1 MRELVHGWILSNYR
15 AEKEEGIPQPLQP
28 PAFERLEEV
37 AVPLLVTMGGL
48 DDPGTNEACRV
59 LASRVAGARTIV
71 YDAAHMMT
79 LEHPGRFAD
88 DLLAFLDAI
97 HA

>member
-1 MRELVHGWILSNYR
+1 
-15 AEKEEGIPQPLQP
+15 
-28 PAFERLEEV
+28 
-37 AVPLLVTMGGL
+37 VTMGGL